1 MVDDRV
7 SGARRTLPAGAVRE
21 VADSAPIYH
30 YTDPAGLL
38 GILCSSELWAT
49 EASGMNDLAEV
60 HQGWDFIKS
69 WLERQDPTDSA
80 VKDMLYVARAAA
92 HGPDAHVLRS
102 TDGIYICSAT
112 FLDNDASQWRLYA
125 AGGRGYALELDP
137 LQRLSA
143 VLHDPRPRP
152 EDEPYAFYPTD
163 LFERV
168 SVTPWYHVYY
178 TDEDKEMALE
188 ALLENARAQ
197 RAEVV
202 ADALSEDEFDEQM
215 QIFEAETLGQLAQL
229 AQLMKSR
236 GFSGENEVRTIV
248 TDWWNRLRNFRATRH
263 GIVRY
268 AGLTQQ
274 LPDAADNQVLYDD
287 EIQATK
293 TLPIKSIRLGP
304 LIHALNNRDTIRALA
319 DLHGFTDCRIDNPG
333 GIALAG

>member
-38 GILCSSELWAT
+38 GILRSHELWAT

-80 VKDMLYVARAAA
+80 VKDMLSVARAAA

-102 TDGIYICSAT
+102 TNGIYICSAT

-215 QIFEAETLGQLAQL
+215 QIFEADTLGQLAQL

-248 TDWWNRLRNFRATRH
+248 TDWWSRLRNFRATRH